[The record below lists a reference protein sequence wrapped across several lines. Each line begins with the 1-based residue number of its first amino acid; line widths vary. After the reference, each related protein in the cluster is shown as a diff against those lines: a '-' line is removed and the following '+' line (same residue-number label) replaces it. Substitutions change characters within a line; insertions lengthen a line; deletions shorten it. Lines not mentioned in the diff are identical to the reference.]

1 MKKKGIETHVVVSES
16 AKTVMKYESDNFEE
30 SMKRIES
37 SSDKI
42 YAENDIAASIASG
55 SFKVDGMIVAPCSM
69 KTLSAIANGYSDNL
83 VSRAADVQ
91 LKQQRKLVLVPRE
104 SPLNAI
110 HLENM
115 LKLSRIGVW
124 IIPPMLCYYTK
135 PKSVEDMT
143 DNVVGRVLDA
153 FEVEHNL
160 YKRWEK

>member
-1 MKKKGIETHVVVSES
+1 MSES
-16 AKTVMKYESDNFEE
+16 AKTVMRYEQENFEA

-37 SSDKI
+37 NSDEM

-55 SFKVDGMIVAPCSM
+55 SFKVDGMVVSPCSM

-115 LKLSRIGVW
+115 LKLARIGVW

-135 PKSVEDMT
+135 PESVEDLT

-153 FEVEHNL
+153 FEIEHNL

>member
-1 MKKKGIETHVVVSES
+1 MSES
-16 AKTVMKYESDNFEE
+16 AKTVMKYEQENFEE

-37 SSDKI
+37 NSDKM

-55 SFKVDGMIVAPCSM
+55 SFKTDGMIVAPCSM
-69 KTLSAIANGYSDNL
+69 KSLSAIANGYADNL

-104 SPLNAI
+104 SPLNTI

-115 LKLSRIGVW
+115 LKLARIGVW

-135 PKSVEDMT
+135 PKSVEDLT
-143 DNVVGRVLDA
+143 NNVVGRVLDA
-153 FEVEHNL
+153 FDIEHNL
-160 YKRWEK
+160 YKRWKK

>member
-1 MKKKGIETHVVVSES
+1 MSES
-16 AKTVMKYESDNFEE
+16 AKTVMKYETDNFEE

-37 SSDKI
+37 SSDKM

-55 SFKVDGMIVAPCSM
+55 SFKTDGMIVAPCSM
-69 KTLSAIANGYSDNL
+69 KTLSAIANGYADNL

-115 LKLSRIGVW
+115 LKLARIGVC

-135 PKSVEDMT
+135 PKSVDDMT
-143 DNVVGRVLDA
+143 NNVVGRVLDA
-153 FEVEHNL
+153 FEIEHNL
-160 YKRWEK
+160 YRRWEK